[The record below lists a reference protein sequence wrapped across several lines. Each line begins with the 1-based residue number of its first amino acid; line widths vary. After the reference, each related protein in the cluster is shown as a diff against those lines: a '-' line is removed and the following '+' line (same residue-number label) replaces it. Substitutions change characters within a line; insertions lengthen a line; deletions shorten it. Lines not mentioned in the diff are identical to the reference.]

1 MTGFLTDLRDRFFGR
16 GRYSVTLPPMD
27 GVMRPNTALDMAPV
41 LAEAEAPDHLQAAG
55 GGALWFSSGS
65 AVCRLEAGRTET
77 VMRYPAP
84 VTAFARAAE
93 GRLAV
98 ARLDGGL
105 DLPMETRGLPEGEAR
120 RAITGLAF
128 DAEGGCLV
136 AFGSARNAADAWQ
149 KDLLEGGA
157 TGSLWRIAP
166 SGEARQ
172 IAAGLAWPGP
182 PLPLADGSVLI
193 AESSAARVLQIGPDG
208 RREVR
213 MTNLPGYP
221 AGLARYGAGYA
232 LCLKAPRNQLIE
244 FILREP
250 AFCAEMIRS
259 TPPDCWIA
267 PSLHPPRSFLEPLQG
282 GALKQLGQMK
292 PWAPS
297 RSSGLV
303 ILTDNAFV
311 PERSFHSRADGE
323 AHGTVSCAI
332 TGQGLAVA
340 SVGAA
345 RILLLTPGER
355 NAP

>member
-1 MTGFLTDLRDRFFGR
+1 MTGVLTDLRDRFFGR
-16 GRYSVTLPPMD
+16 GRHSVTLPPMD

-41 LAEAEAPDHLQAAG
+41 LAEAEAPDHLQAGAG
-55 GGALWFSSGS
+55 GLWFSSGS

-84 VTAFARAAE
+84 VTALARAAD
-93 GRLAV
+93 GRLAI
-98 ARLDGGL
+98 ARADGGL
-105 DLPMETRGLPEGEAR
+105 DLPMPATGLPGGEAR

-136 AFGSARNAADAWQ
+136 AFGSARNPADAWQ

-157 TGSLWRIAP
+157 TGSLWRVSP

-172 IAAGLAWPGP
+172 IASGLAWPGP

-193 AESSAARVLQIGPDG
+193 GESSAARLLQIGPGG

-221 AGLARYGAGYA
+221 AGLALRRGGYA

-250 AFCAEMIRS
+250 AFCADMIRS
-259 TPPDCWIA
+259 VPQDYWIA

-303 ILTDNAFV
+303 VLIDGAFV
-311 PERSFHSRADGE
+311 PERSFHSRADGQ
-323 AHGTVSCAI
+323 AHGTVSCAV
-332 TGQGLAVA
+332 TDEGLAVA